1 MINFF
6 KLDILT
12 SASAY
17 ANASADRSAPLAV
30 FCLPRTLYTFMKRQD
45 IRNIAIIAHVD
56 HGKTTLVDAMLKQ
69 THVQR
74 NVEDLGVLIMDSM
87 DLERERGITIKAK
100 NASITYN
107 GIKIN
112 IVDTPGHADFGGEV
126 ERTLRMVEGVL
137 LLVDAKEGPMP
148 QTKFVLKKALELGH
162 KAIVVINKIDRS
174 DAQIDEVVNK
184 TFDLFV
190 SLSATDE
197 QLDFPIIYA
206 SGIAGQASLDSHK
219 PGTDLNPLFETI
231 VEKIPGPTILE
242 NEPLQILVLALAY
255 DSYKGKLGIGKI
267 TSGTIKK
274 NQPIMQIAPDG
285 ARLSGRAT
293 DIMVFQGLQKI
304 SIEEASAGE
313 IVSVAG
319 LEEMTIGSTI
329 TDPANPK
336 QIDPV
341 TVDEPTVQMSFAVN
355 NSPFAGREG
364 KFVTSRNLRERLYK
378 ELETNVALKVTDTAS
393 PDTLLVAG
401 RGELHLAILIETMRR
416 EGYELQVSQPE
427 VIFRIE
433 DGVKKEPFERLSII
447 VPGNYQGAVIE
458 ETGRRKAELITMLHA
473 DNGEVHLDYLISTRN
488 LIGLKSKLL
497 TQTKGTVILN
507 HIFDS
512 YGPAEADVAN
522 ATPHGALI
530 ASEAGVSNAYGLN
543 NAQERGELFI
553 GPAVEV
559 YAGMIVGENAKSE
572 DIEININKTKKLT
585 NMRASGTDAALIL
598 TPPKIMS
605 LEESLEFLAPDE
617 LLEVTPVSLRLRKKI
632 LDPTKRKREQKSL
645 KVT

>member
-1 MINFF
+1 
-6 KLDILT
+6 
-12 SASAY
+12 
-17 ANASADRSAPLAV
+17 
-30 FCLPRTLYTFMKRQD
+30 MKRQD

-74 NVEDLGVLIMDSM
+74 NMEDMGALIMDSM

-100 NASITYN
+100 NASVVYN
-107 GIKIN
+107 NVKIN

-126 ERTLRMVEGVL
+126 ERTLRMVDGVL

-190 SLSATDE
+190 NLHATTE

-206 SGIAGQASLDSHK
+206 QATAGITTLDYHK
-219 PGTDLNPLFETI
+219 PGTDLTPLFETI
-231 VEKIPGPTILE
+231 INKIPGPTIIE

-255 DSYKGKLGIGKI
+255 DSYKGKTGIGKI
-267 TSGTIKK
+267 YSGNIKK
-274 NQPIMQIAPDG
+274 NQPVMQIMPDG
-285 ARLSGRAT
+285 TRFTARAM
-293 DIMVFQGLQKI
+293 DIAVFQGLQKL
-304 SIEEASAGE
+304 SVETADAGE

-319 LEEMTIGSTI
+319 LEEITIGSTI

-341 TVDEPTVQMSFAVN
+341 TVDEPTVQMTFAVN

-364 KFVTSRNLRERLYK
+364 KFVTSRNLRDRLYK
-378 ELETNVALKVTDTAS
+378 ELETNVALKVSDTSS
-393 PDTLLVAG
+393 PDTFQVAG

-416 EGYELQVSQPE
+416 EGYEMQVSQPE
-427 VIFRIE
+427 VIFRYE
-433 DGVKKEPFERLSII
+433 DGPDAAVGTGKKTEPFERLSVI
-447 VPGNYQGAVIE
+447 VPNEFQGAVIE
-458 ETGRRKAELITMLHA
+458 EIGRRKGELIEMIHTN
-473 DNGEVHLDYLISTRN
+473 NGETHIDYIMSTRSI
-488 LIGLKSKLL
+488 IGLKSKLL
-497 TQTKGTVILN
+497 TQTKGTVIFN

-512 YGPAEADVAN
+512 YRPVEAAGQVN
-522 ATPHGALI
+522 IPHGSLI
-530 ASEAGVSNAYGLN
+530 ASESGVSNGYGLN
-543 NAQERGELFI
+543 NAQERGTLFI

-559 YAGMIVGENAKSE
+559 YLGMIVGENAKAE
-572 DIEININKTKKLT
+572 DIEVNINKTKKLT

-598 TPPKIMS
+598 TTPKTMS
-605 LEESLEFLAPDE
+605 LEESLEYLGPDE
-617 LLEVTPVSLRLRKKI
+617 LLEVTPESLRLRKKT
-632 LDPTKRKREQKSL
+632 LDPNKRKREKKQNNNA
-645 KVT
+645 

>member
-1 MINFF
+1 
-6 KLDILT
+6 
-12 SASAY
+12 
-17 ANASADRSAPLAV
+17 
-30 FCLPRTLYTFMKRQD
+30 MKRTD

-69 THVQR
+69 SLVQR
-74 NVEDLGVLIMDSM
+74 NLEGLGDLIMDSM

-100 NASITYN
+100 NASVVYKD
-107 GIKIN
+107 IKIN

-126 ERTLRMVEGVL
+126 ERTLRMVDGVL

-174 DAQIDEVVNK
+174 DAQIDEVVNR

-190 SLSATDE
+190 NLGATDE

-206 SGIAGQASLDSHK
+206 SAISGQASLDVHK
-219 PGTDLNPLFETI
+219 AGTDLVPLFETI
-231 VEKIPGPTILE
+231 LDKIPGPTIIE

-255 DSYKGKLGIGKI
+255 DPYKGKQGIGKI
-267 TSGTIKK
+267 YSGSIKK
-274 NQPIMQIAPDG
+274 NQPIMQIAPDQTKFTG
-285 ARLSGRAT
+285 RVVDISVFSGLAK
-293 DIMVFQGLQKI
+293 Q

-319 LEEMTIGSTI
+319 LEEITIGSTI

-341 TVDEPTVQMSFAVN
+341 TVDEPTVQMSFSVN

-364 KFVTSRNLRERLYK
+364 KFVTSRNIRDRLYK
-378 ELETNVALKVTDTAS
+378 ELETNVALKVTDTGS
-393 PDTLLVAG
+393 PDTLQVAG

-416 EGYELQVSQPE
+416 EGFELQVSQPE
-427 VIFRIE
+427 VIFKE
-433 DGVKKEPFERLSII
+433 ENGKKTEPFERLSII
-447 VPGNYQGAVIE
+447 VPDAYQGAVIE
-458 ETGRRKAELITMLHA
+458 EVGRRKGELIEMNHTH
-473 DNGEVHLDYLISTRN
+473 NGEVHLDYVMSTRSI
-488 LIGLKSKLL
+488 IGLKSKLL

-512 YGPAEADVAN
+512 YRPVEAAN
-522 ATPHGALI
+522 QVSLPHGSLI
-530 ASEAGVSNAYGLN
+530 ASESGVSNGYGLN
-543 NAQERGELFI
+543 NAQERGTLFI

-559 YAGMIVGENAKSE
+559 YLGMIVGENAKSE
-572 DIEININKTKKLT
+572 DIEVNINKTKKLT
-585 NMRASGTDAALIL
+585 NMRASGTDDALTL
-598 TPPKIMS
+598 SPPKIMS
-605 LEESLEFLAPDE
+605 LEESLEYLGPDE
-617 LLEVTPVSLRLRKKI
+617 LLEVTPLALRLRKKI
-632 LDPTKRKREQKSL
+632 LDPNKRKRDKKNSQD
-645 KVT
+645 